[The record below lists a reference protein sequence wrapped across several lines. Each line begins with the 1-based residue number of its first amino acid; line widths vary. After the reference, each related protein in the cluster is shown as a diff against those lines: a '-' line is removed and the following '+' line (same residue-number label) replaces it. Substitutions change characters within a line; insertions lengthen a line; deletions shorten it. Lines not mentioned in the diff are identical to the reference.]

1 MLKGHPIFD
10 VKLGDKEVVKESES
24 WGLFVFISSVFYSN
38 LSPFDLFKQFESFYI
53 WWADF
58 GLIFSKVLKLST
70 SLFNFLLL

>member
-38 LSPFDLFKQFESFYI
+38 LSPFDLFKQFEFFYI
-53 WWADF
+53 W
-58 GLIFSKVLKLST
+58 
-70 SLFNFLLL
+70 

>member
-53 WWADF
+53 W
-58 GLIFSKVLKLST
+58 
-70 SLFNFLLL
+70 

>member
-24 WGLFVFISSVFYSN
+24 WGLFVFIS
-38 LSPFDLFKQFESFYI
+38 PFDLFKQFELFYI